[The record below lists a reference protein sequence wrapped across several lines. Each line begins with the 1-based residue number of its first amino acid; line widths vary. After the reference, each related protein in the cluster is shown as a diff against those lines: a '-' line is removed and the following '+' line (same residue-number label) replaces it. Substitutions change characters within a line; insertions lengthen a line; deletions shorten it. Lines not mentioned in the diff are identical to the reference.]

1 MGAQHS
7 HPYGAQM
14 DHDGSGIQ
22 EIHSKHEWR
31 ILLGKTCGSNQLMV
45 VDFTALWCGPCKFFE
60 PTILEFALKFRDV
73 TFVKIDVDVLPEV
86 ANDFNVTAIPA
97 FVMIKEGKEIDK
109 VVGVN
114 KEALEMKIQK
124 HRSQEQQHPL
134 LLQQL

>member
-1 MGAQHS
+1 MGAKHS
-7 HPYGAQM
+7 HPYGGQM
-14 DHDGSGIQ
+14 DHNASGIQ

-31 ILLGKTCGSNQLMV
+31 ILLGKTCGSNQL
-45 VDFTALWCGPCKFFE
+45 
-60 PTILEFALKFRDV
+60 PTILEFASKFGDV

-124 HRSQEQQHPL
+124 HRLQEQQHPL
-134 LLQQL
+134 LLQHL